1 MVIKKKPDRFLKP
14 PSFSCSVLFGSIKI
28 WLVYLQMILNIAFY
42 PAILNGSNHDR

>member
-1 MVIKKKPDRFLKP
+1 MVIKKIKRFLKP

-42 PAILNGSNHDR
+42 PAILNGSNHD